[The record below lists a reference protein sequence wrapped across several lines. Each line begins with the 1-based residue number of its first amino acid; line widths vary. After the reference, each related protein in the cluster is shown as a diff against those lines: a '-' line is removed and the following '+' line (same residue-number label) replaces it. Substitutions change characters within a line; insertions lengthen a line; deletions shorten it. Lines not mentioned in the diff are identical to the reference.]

1 MGRRSDRRAYDEQY
15 EGERR
20 GGSRYPDEQ
29 YQEPYQA
36 APGTGARKKRKG
48 GFGSFLTTLLLVIAI
63 GVFGYSA
70 YKLYGYW
77 REYRAGESEYS
88 DLNKKYV
95 QIEPAPETAPDGQT
109 KAEGGKTGE
118 GVILSDVRELETEA
132 TLPQKIE
139 EAKKEEVEENGTAQ
153 ILPEMY
159 NPVDF
164 RELQSINP
172 EVIGWIRVGG
182 AGISY
187 PVAQTNNNDFYLHHT
202 FKKEAVFSGCIF
214 LNCDNSK
221 YFTDQNTIIYGHN
234 MKDGS
239 MFASLRKFWEEKGAA
254 DNPYFWVFTPDFIYQ
269 YRIFSSSIVSKIGD
283 PYRTRFLTED
293 FQSFIDTCKKVSE
306 VNWGDVSVTTKDRI
320 VTLSTCTGDDN
331 TRRIVQGKLQQVYV
345 AKYRE

>member
-77 REYRAGESEYS
+77 QEYRAGESEYS

-187 PVAQTNNNDFYLHHT
+187 PVAQTDNNDFYLHHT

-234 MKDGS
+234 MKECSHRTSSTSTGS
-239 MFASLRKFWEEKGAA
+239 SPAQL
-254 DNPYFWVFTPDFIYQ
+254 
-269 YRIFSSSIVSKIGD
+269 
-283 PYRTRFLTED
+283 
-293 FQSFIDTCKKVSE
+293 
-306 VNWGDVSVTTKDRI
+306 
-320 VTLSTCTGDDN
+320 
-331 TRRIVQGKLQQVYV
+331 
-345 AKYRE
+345 

>member
-95 QIEPAPETAPDGQT
+95 QIEPAPETAPDSQT
-109 KAEGGKTGE
+109 KAESGEKDE

-132 TLPQKIE
+132 TLPQKIGR
-139 EAKKEEVEENGTAQ
+139 AHV
-153 ILPEMY
+153 
-159 NPVDF
+159 
-164 RELQSINP
+164 
-172 EVIGWIRVGG
+172 
-182 AGISY
+182 
-187 PVAQTNNNDFYLHHT
+187 
-202 FKKEAVFSGCIF
+202 
-214 LNCDNSK
+214 
-221 YFTDQNTIIYGHN
+221 
-234 MKDGS
+234 
-239 MFASLRKFWEEKGAA
+239 
-254 DNPYFWVFTPDFIYQ
+254 
-269 YRIFSSSIVSKIGD
+269 
-283 PYRTRFLTED
+283 
-293 FQSFIDTCKKVSE
+293 
-306 VNWGDVSVTTKDRI
+306 
-320 VTLSTCTGDDN
+320 
-331 TRRIVQGKLQQVYV
+331 
-345 AKYRE
+345 

>member
-1 MGRRSDRRAYDEQY
+1 MGRRSDRRVYDERY

-29 YQEPYQA
+29 YEESYPH
-36 APGTGARKKRKG
+36 APGTGTRRKKKG

-77 REYRAGESEYS
+77 REYRAGENEYS

-95 QIEPAPETAPDGQT
+95 QIEPAPETAPDSQT
-109 KAEGGKTGE
+109 KAESGEKDE

-139 EAKKEEVEENGTAQ
+139 EAKKEEVEENGTTQ
-153 ILPEMY
+153 SLPEMY

-187 PVAQTNNNDFYLHHT
+187 PVAQTDNNDFYLQM
-202 FKKEAVFSGCIF
+202 IF
-214 LNCDNSK
+214 
-221 YFTDQNTIIYGHN
+221 
-234 MKDGS
+234 
-239 MFASLRKFWEEKGAA
+239 
-254 DNPYFWVFTPDFIYQ
+254 
-269 YRIFSSSIVSKIGD
+269 
-283 PYRTRFLTED
+283 
-293 FQSFIDTCKKVSE
+293 
-306 VNWGDVSVTTKDRI
+306 
-320 VTLSTCTGDDN
+320 TCTIHL
-331 TRRIVQGKLQQVYV
+331 RRKRCSP
-345 AKYRE
+345 AAFS

>member
-1 MGRRSDRRAYDEQY
+1 MGRRSDRRVYDERY

-20 GGSRYPDEQ
+20 GGSSYPDEQ
-29 YQEPYQA
+29 YEESDPH
-36 APGTGARKKRKG
+36 APGTGTRRKKKG

-77 REYRAGESEYS
+77 REYRAGENEYS

-95 QIEPAPETAPDGQT
+95 QIEPAPETAPDSQT
-109 KAEGGKTGE
+109 KAESGEKDE

-139 EAKKEEVEENGTAQ
+139 EAKKEEVEENGTTQ
-153 ILPEMY
+153 SLPEMY

-187 PVAQTNNNDFYLHHT
+187 PVAQTDNNDFYLQKVLGGQGRGGQPLFLGVHT
-202 FKKEAVFSGCIF
+202 RLHLSV
-214 LNCDNSK
+214 
-221 YFTDQNTIIYGHN
+221 
-234 MKDGS
+234 
-239 MFASLRKFWEEKGAA
+239 
-254 DNPYFWVFTPDFIYQ
+254 PDFLQ
-269 YRIFSSSIVSKIGD
+269 LDCEQDRGSVPDKISDGGF
-283 PYRTRFLTED
+283 PVLHRYMQEG
-293 FQSFIDTCKKVSE
+293 IGSE
-306 VNWGDVSVTTKDRI
+306 LG
-320 VTLSTCTGDDN
+320 
-331 TRRIVQGKLQQVYV
+331 RRPCHD
-345 AKYRE
+345 A